1 MAALPST
8 DPDGGA
14 VPILRLGYKH
24 PPYAAMIKGAIAA
37 ENKSSGS
44 SKQAISKHIKSAHS
58 NLPDTHDALLDS
70 NLKRLCQGGQI
81 VRVKNSYKL
90 SASETG
96 SQMSRSSTGSQLVSI
111 EHDQSFPIQVPF
123 AEPKAPDESDVNE
136 VDSISKKPR
145 RSVKTQKGK
154 AFTHKAGNG
163 GRLGPIQP
171 HWVVSYN
178 HVQSKLQFVQEKM
191 KRILDEVKPYLV
203 DEIARSGRLAD
214 AVKELDQISSMNILA
229 FPLQADEAQEQG
241 GTAEPPHLK
250 AQHLALALPK
260 SKPSSQRRLSPSKVQ
275 CSSSSFPLPKSISKN
290 QPHTASQS
298 LQKVRPPQQQLV
310 RQIQQQS
317 SIQQNQ
323 LSLQAQQE
331 QFLQPHQ
338 PALQQPLMQHH
349 NKGPFQQL
357 HYQQAFHFQPCDRVA
372 QPYQLVLQHRP
383 QSHQLQPKQQ

>member
-1 MAALPST
+1 MAELPST

-14 VPILRLGYKH
+14 VAIFRLGYKH
-24 PPYAAMIKGAIAA
+24 PPYVAMIKGAIAA

-70 NLKRLCQGGQI
+70 NLKRLCNCGQI

-90 SASETG
+90 SASETD
-96 SQMSRSSTGSQLVSI
+96 SQRSRSSTGLQLVSI

-123 AEPKAPDESDVNE
+123 AEPKARDESNVND
-136 VDSISKKPR
+136 VDSISKRPR
-145 RSVKTQKGK
+145 PSGKTQKGK
-154 AFTHKAGNG
+154 AFTRKAGNG
-163 GRLGPIQP
+163 GRLGPVQP
-171 HWVVSYN
+171 HW
-178 HVQSKLQFVQEKM
+178 VQEKM

-260 SKPSSQRRLSPSKVQ
+260 SKPSSQRRPSPSKVQ

-317 SIQQNQ
+317 SIQQKQQQSSIQQKQ

-338 PALQQPLMQHH
+338 PALQQPLM
-349 NKGPFQQL
+349 
-357 HYQQAFHFQPCDRVA
+357 
-372 QPYQLVLQHRP
+372 
-383 QSHQLQPKQQ
+383 